1 MEFKLFPIEIPSDDP
16 FRFDGLD
23 RRTSVEA
30 LVSLL
35 DALSGPF
42 VLAIDSPWGTGKTTF
57 VRMLKAFLESKGF
70 FCLYFNAWET
80 DFTTDPLIAFLGEMD
95 QLMKN
100 HKPKWKA
107 LDKTKKIATLLA
119 KRVLP
124 VAGKIA
130 TGGLLDL
137 DAFTEKA
144 LAELVSGSV
153 ADAVDAYSAEK
164 SLIEKF
170 HNSLSES
177 IKELQANNKKPELI
191 VFVDELDR
199 CRPTFAVQLLE
210 RVKHLFNVPNV
221 MFVISLDKQQLA
233 VSLSAV
239 YGAGINSEEYLR
251 RFIDLEYTLPK
262 ASAKAFTQDLFH
274 RFGFEEF
281 FSKRTHYAFRY
292 EREHLEQAFSSLS
305 DLFGLNLRAREQCF
319 TMIRV
324 AMMTTPET
332 NYFHPFLIT
341 TLVVLKAAVPIA
353 YRRYALE
360 GGTASELVSILRK
373 AEGGEAFLNERIGMT
388 IEAYLIGAKYQGR
401 EKSSEM
407 DYYRKVSEDQAA
419 TKENRERASW
429 ILKVVGDHSMNDT
442 MPSLEYVVNKIE
454 LAAQF
459 KP

>member
-1 MEFKLFPIEIPSDDP
+1 MEFKLSPIEIPSDDP
-16 FRFDGLD
+16 FRFDGLS

-30 LVSLL
+30 LASLL

-42 VLAIDSPWGTGKTTF
+42 VLAINSPWGTGKTTF
-57 VRMLKAFLESKGF
+57 VRMLKTFLESKGF

-95 QLMKN
+95 QLMKTN
-100 HKPKWKA
+100 KSKRKA

-137 DAFTEKA
+137 DAFTEEA
-144 LAELVSGSV
+144 VAELVSGSV

-177 IKELQANNKKPELI
+177 IKALQANDKKPELI
-191 VFVDELDR
+191 VFVDEVDR
-199 CRPTFAVQLLE
+199 CRPTFAVELLE

-262 ASAKAFTQDLFH
+262 ASAEAFTEHLFH

-281 FSKRTHYAFRY
+281 FSKRTNSVFRD
-292 EREHLEQAFSSLS
+292 ERENLEQAFGSLS
-305 DLFGLNLRAREQCF
+305 DLFGLSLRAREQCF
-319 TMIRV
+319 TMLRV
-324 AMMTTPET
+324 AMMLTPEDH
-332 NYFHPFLIT
+332 YFHPFLVT

-360 GGTASELVSILRK
+360 GGTASELISILQE
-373 AEGGEAFLNERIGMT
+373 AEGGEAFLNERIGIAVET
-388 IEAYLIGAKYQGR
+388 YLIAAKYGRR

-407 DYYRKVSEDQAA
+407 DHYRKVSEDQAS
-419 TKENRERASW
+419 TEENRQRASW
-429 ILKVVGDHSMNDT
+429 IIQLFDHLIRDKTPNLKKT
-442 MPSLEYVVNKIE
+442 VNKIE

>member
-1 MEFKLFPIEIPSDDP
+1 MEFKLSPIEIPSDDP

-23 RRTSVEA
+23 RRASVEA
-30 LVSLL
+30 LASLL

-42 VLAIDSPWGTGKTTF
+42 VLAINSPWGTGKTTF

-80 DFTTDPLIAFLGEMD
+80 DFTTDPLVAFLGEMD

-100 HKPKWKA
+100 HRPKGKA

-119 KRVLP
+119 KKVLP
-124 VAGKIA
+124 VASKIA

-137 DAFTEKA
+137 DAFTEEA
-144 LAELVSGSV
+144 LTELASDSV
-153 ADAVDAYSAEK
+153 ADAVDAYSAKK

-170 HNSLSES
+170 HKSLSES
-177 IKELQANNKKPELI
+177 IKKLQADNKKPELI
-191 VFVDELDR
+191 IFVDELDR

-210 RVKHLFNVPNV
+210 RVKHLFNVSNV

-262 ASAKAFTQDLFH
+262 ASAEAFTKHLFR

-281 FSKRTHYAFRY
+281 FSKRTNNAFHY
-292 EREHLEQAFSSLS
+292 EREHLERTFSSLS

-319 TMIRV
+319 TMIRI

-332 NYFHPFLIT
+332 TYFYPFLIT
-341 TLVVLKAAVPIA
+341 TLVVIRVAAPIP

-360 GGTASELVSILRK
+360 GGPASELVNILRK
-373 AEGGEAFLNERIGMT
+373 AEGGEAFLNERIGT
-388 IEAYLIGAKYQGR
+388 AIEAHLIGAKYRTR

-407 DYYRKVSEDQAA
+407 DYYIKISEDKAA
-419 TKENRERASW
+419 TKENRERASS
-429 ILKVVGDHSMNDT
+429 ILRIVGEYDA
-442 MPSLEYVVNKIE
+442 MPPLNPVVNRIE